1 MKAAP
6 EAQVKL
12 LEIQELDKKI
22 AGLRHQL
29 KTLPAAARLAE
40 IAKELQGLHEK
51 LTLASAG
58 VKDAQRAVKGAEAE
72 VEKVQE
78 RARTQRERLDSGTL
92 SPKEMERIQE
102 ELGLLAARQGELEDR
117 ALEAMDAVEAATQHQ
132 SDLNES
138 QAALQAEQAELEASM
153 GAEAS
158 NLQGDLDR
166 ELAARADLT
175 QGMPAEL
182 LEEYDACR
190 RATGGLGVV
199 EVHGVRPVG
208 RYLEFSTA
216 EVSRLET
223 AASDDVIVSE
233 DHEVILVRTQ

>member
-58 VKDAQRAVKGAEAE
+58 VKDSQRAVKGAEAE

-117 ALEAMDAVEAATQHQ
+117 ALEAATQHQ

-166 ELAARADLT
+166 ELAARAGLT

-223 AASDDVIVSE
+223 AAPDDVIVSE

>member
-1 MKAAP
+1 
-6 EAQVKL
+6 
-12 LEIQELDKKI
+12 
-22 AGLRHQL
+22 
-29 KTLPAAARLAE
+29 
-40 IAKELQGLHEK
+40 
-51 LTLASAG
+51 
-58 VKDAQRAVKGAEAE
+58 
-72 VEKVQE
+72 
-78 RARTQRERLDSGTL
+78 
-92 SPKEMERIQE
+92 MERIQE

-166 ELAARADLT
+166 ELAARAGLT

-223 AASDDVIVSE
+223 AAPDDVIVSE

>member
-58 VKDAQRAVKGAEAE
+58 VKDSQRAVKGAEAE

-138 QAALQAEQAELEASM
+138 QAALQAEQAELEAS
-153 GAEAS
+153 
-158 NLQGDLDR
+158 
-166 ELAARADLT
+166 LT

-223 AASDDVIVSE
+223 AAPDDVIVSE